1 MTIGPDNTMTS
12 RHCGQA
18 GQHDRHGNLPIDGTY
33 CDGVPR
39 LGPFVELTVRVP
51 LTGHMSMEPATHD
64 EALHCILDEGLGAYI
79 WDMLDEPTTR
89 AALRLRWGGQ
99 DRVYP
104 LTLEGH
110 ARVPG

>member
-1 MTIGPDNTMTS
+1 MGVVSGIDNTLTAQ
-12 RHCGQA
+12 HCGQPTSHA
-18 GQHDRHGNLPIDGTY
+18 RHATDGTW
-33 CDGVPR
+33 CDGITPLVPF
-39 LGPFVELTVRVP
+39 GELTVRVP

-64 EALHCILDEGLGAYI
+64 EALHCILDEGLGAYV
-79 WDMLDEPTTR
+79 WDMLDQPTTR